1 MELTIEYG
9 SFPEWPKG
17 TDCKSAAFASVVRI
31 HQLPPIKPHELH
43 VYAVLVFING
53 AASIHDKNRTY

>member
-43 VYAVLVFING
+43 VYAVLVL
-53 AASIHDKNRTY
+53 Y

>member
-1 MELTIEYG
+1 MLTFGRI
-9 SFPEWPKG
+9 PEWPKG

-43 VYAVLVFING
+43 VYAVLVL
-53 AASIHDKNRTY
+53 Y